1 MKNKEQV
8 IRQNSTTSITT
19 FLFAGAKEVST
30 IKSYEKTLLIYN
42 FIDSVDW
49 GWFFFLT
56 KPMFSLLDIF
66 NGYIGNMGWSIILL
80 TLFIKTLLLPLS
92 LQIICVNVKIEATPT
107 GDGKNKGASWR

>member
-1 MKNKEQV
+1 MTTLIAEPGKSFRSKKEFNEDSNRYLIEMKLQDQEINS
-8 IRQNSTTSITT
+8 NSTKSVTT

-30 IKSYEKTLLIYN
+30 IKSYEKELEIYN

-56 KPMFSLLDIF
+56 KPIFSLLDIF

-80 TLFIKTLLLPLS
+80 TLLTL
-92 LQIICVNVKIEATPT
+92 
-107 GDGKNKGASWR
+107 